1 MSLLASATALG
12 IGASALAQGKD
23 PPGVNPTHYQ
33 CYKVEAP
40 TKPIT
45 LKTLRDQFGVAENI
59 TIHTPLYLCAPTDK
73 NGVAAKDKT
82 THYLCYQEEGKA
94 VNRKAAITNQFG
106 TINLAILTPA
116 MLCAPSL
123 KKLM

>member
-1 MSLLASATALG
+1 
-12 IGASALAQGKD
+12 
-23 PPGVNPTHYQ
+23 
-33 CYKVEAP
+33 VEAP

-45 LKTLRDQFGVAENI
+45 LNTLRDQFGVAEKI

-106 TINLAILTPA
+106 TVNLAVLTPA
-116 MLCAPSL
+116 MLCVPSL
-123 KKLM
+123 KKLL